1 MTVIEVVERS
11 EEMTQRQRWSH
22 YFVLIYAVVAI
33 FVGLQLRDSA
43 LYATVPY
50 VNTQVGIRAYYPQNW
65 LIDTDGDYVFRVR
78 DMTQTGY
85 KTTIEVNVIPVTP
98 NTTARNLFD
107 NLILNRSQILAEFNT
122 LSRGEPYMLPD
133 EREATAMSYV
143 FVGDT
148 GGGVFLE
155 SVPVVVEGID
165 ILTFEGDQAII
176 ITFLSDADDYDEHLA
191 IFERFLNDFEF

>member
-1 MTVIEVVERS
+1 MTVVEVVEQS
-11 EEMTQRQRWSH
+11 AELSQRQRWSH
-22 YFVLIYAVVAI
+22 YFVLIYAAVAI
-33 FVGLQLRDSA
+33 FVGLQLRDAA
-43 LYATVPY
+43 LYATIPY
-50 VNTQVGIRAYYPQNW
+50 VNTQVGIRAFYPQNW
-65 LIDTDGDYVFRVR
+65 LIDTAGDYVFRVR

-107 NLILNRSQILAEFNT
+107 NLILNRSQTLASFTT
-122 LSRGEPYMLPD
+122 LSRGEPYLLPD

-165 ILTFEGDQAII
+165 ILAFEGDQAMI
-176 ITFLSDADDYDEHLA
+176 ITFLADANDFDEKVA
-191 IFERFLNDFEF
+191 IFESFLNDFEF